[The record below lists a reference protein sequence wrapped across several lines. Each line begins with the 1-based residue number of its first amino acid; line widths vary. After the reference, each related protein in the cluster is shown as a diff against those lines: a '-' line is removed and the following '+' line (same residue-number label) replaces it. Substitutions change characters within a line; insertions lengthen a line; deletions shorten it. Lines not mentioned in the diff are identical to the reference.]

1 MDHVAPL
8 HRTYGLELDRLAARL
23 VEQPRAA
30 AEQQRRLVIVTT
42 NHEWR
47 ELAGR
52 VGGPTASRLRRL
64 TRELHVDARDDYR
77 ERAAA

>member
-1 MDHVAPL
+1 M
-8 HRTYGLELDRLAARL
+8 
-23 VEQPRAA
+23 
-30 AEQQRRLVIVTT
+30 TT

-64 TRELHVDARDDYR
+64 TREVHVDARDDFR
-77 ERAAA
+77 ERDLPVSLAS